1 MDMKDGNRPMI
12 IAIFINGFL
21 ILKRILDIQ
30 YATESTKMV
39 EMMQVK
45 IAITKVFINI
55 FGKFKILV
63 SVNNLM

>member
-1 MDMKDGNRPMI
+1 MAKNSPDEGK
-12 IAIFINGFL
+12 
-21 ILKRILDIQ
+21 
-30 YATESTKMV
+30 STKMV